1 MPPPAPP
8 PEAPA
13 PAAPSR
19 RHLKLALRIGGG
31 LALLALVVW
40 YSDPRALAH
49 KLVGAD
55 ARWFVLALV
64 LAISANVVSAIR
76 WGAIARA
83 LGMNAPTGRLIL
95 MYARGISTNMLL
107 PGATLSGDLLRT
119 YQLAG
124 LGNPFLRA
132 GLSVFFDR
140 FSGLWVLS
148 SMSLLAAAGMA
159 VAGTGGWGV
168 TCALVACACLPTLSV
183 SPVLA

>member
-1 MPPPAPP
+1 MPQPAPP

-19 RHLKLALRIGGG
+19 RHLKLALRIGSG

-40 YSDPRALAH
+40 YCDPRALGH

-55 ARWFVLALV
+55 PRWFMLALV

-76 WGAIARA
+76 WAAIARA
-83 LGMNAPTGRLIL
+83 LGMRAPAGRLIL
-95 MYARGISTNMLL
+95 MYARGITTNMLL

-124 LGNPFLRA
+124 SGQCIPARGPVGVLRPLQRVV
-132 GLSVFFDR
+132 G
-140 FSGLWVLS
+140 
-148 SMSLLAAAGMA
+148 A
-159 VAGTGGWGV
+159 VQSCRCWQRRGWR
-168 TCALVACACLPTLSV
+168 
-183 SPVLA
+183 